1 MTPQAQGHLA
11 MLAFSA
17 LVAGSFSLGGMVAN
31 EITPLGLNAVRFVI
45 AAVVVGIVALL
56 TTGIRRS
63 DFVAPWRYALLGGLF
78 MIYFVLMFEG
88 LKTSPP
94 VSSAAVFTLVPAMAG
109 VFAWV
114 MLRQRMTPR
123 MALALCIGGVGALW
137 VIFRADVVALLAFDV
152 GRGEVIFFFGCIAHA
167 IYTPLVRV
175 MNRGESAV
183 VFAFGTL
190 VAGAV
195 LLLIIGGRDIVA
207 TDWGGLRGMVW
218 VTILYVSVFASSI
231 TFVLV
236 QFAALRLPSAKVMAY
251 TYLVPSWVI
260 CWEAALGNSLP
271 PVMVAGGIAMT
282 VVALWMLLRDDEV
295 PRGQLIEKSAS

>member
-1 MTPQAQGHLA
+1 

-31 EITPLGLNAVRFVI
+31 EITPLALNAVRFVI
-45 AAVVVGIVALL
+45 AATVVGAVARL
-56 TTGIRRS
+56 TTGIKRS

-78 MIYFVLMFEG
+78 MVYFVLMFEG
-88 LKTSPP
+88 LKTSQP
-94 VSSAAVFTLVPAMAG
+94 VSSAAVFTLVPAMAS
-109 VFAWV
+109 VFAWL

-123 MALALCIGGVGALW
+123 MAFALSIGGLGALW
-137 VIFRADVVALLAFDV
+137 VIFRADLAALLAFDV

-175 MNRGESAV
+175 LNRGESAV

-195 LLLIIGGRDIVA
+195 LLLIVGARDIAA
-207 TDWGGLRGMVW
+207 TDWAGLRGMVW
-218 VTILYVSVFASSI
+218 VTIIYIAIFASSI
-231 TFVLV
+231 TFVLI

-260 CWEAALGNSLP
+260 CWEASLGNGLP
-271 PVMVAGGIAMT
+271 PLMIGAGISLT
-282 VVALWMLLRDDEV
+282 FVALWLLLRDDDAL
-295 PRGQLIEKSAS
+295 RAGAFEKSTN

>member
-11 MLAFSA
+11 MLVFSA

-31 EITPLGLNAVRFVI
+31 DIAPLALNAVRFTI
-45 AAVVVGIVALL
+45 AAVIVGVVAML

-78 MIYFVLMFEG
+78 MFYFVLMFEG

-109 VFAWV
+109 VFAWL

-123 MALALCIGGVGALW
+123 MALALCIGGAGALW
-137 VIFRADVVALLAFDV
+137 VIFRADLGALIAFDV

-195 LLLIIGGRDIVA
+195 LLLIVGARDIVA
-207 TDWGGLRGMVW
+207 TDWTALRPMVW
-218 VTILYVSVFASSI
+218 ITIFYVTLFASSI

-260 CWEAALGNSLP
+260 GWEAALGNSLP
-271 PVMVAGGIAMT
+271 PLMIGGGIALT
-282 VVALWMLLRDDEV
+282 VVALLMLLRDDDA
-295 PRGQLIEKSAS
+295 PRAQPI

>member
-1 MTPQAQGHLA
+1 MTPQTQGHIA

-31 EITPLGLNAVRFVI
+31 EITPLALNAVRFVI
-45 AAVVVGIVALL
+45 AATVVGAVALL
-56 TTGIRRS
+56 TTGIKRS

-78 MIYFVLMFEG
+78 MVYFVLMFEG
-88 LKTSPP
+88 LKTSQP

-109 VFAWV
+109 VFAWL

-123 MALALCIGGVGALW
+123 MAFALSIGGLGALW
-137 VIFRADVVALLAFDV
+137 VIFRADLAALLAFDV

-175 MNRGESAV
+175 LNRGESAV

-190 VAGAV
+190 VAGAM
-195 LLLIIGGRDIVA
+195 LLLIVGARDIVA
-207 TDWGGLRGMVW
+207 TDWAGLRGMVW
-218 VTILYVSVFASSI
+218 VTIIYIAIFASSI
-231 TFVLV
+231 TFVLI

-260 CWEAALGNSLP
+260 CWEASLGNGLP
-271 PVMVAGGIAMT
+271 PLMIGAGISLT
-282 VVALWMLLRDDEV
+282 FVALWLLLRDDDA
-295 PRGQLIEKSAS
+295 PRAGAFEKSTN